1 MGMNL
6 KVLKMMNK
14 QNNYNYMITNPYQIP
29 LFSVCI
35 ISTISVQWRL
45 LFKVSQ
51 ENGDGLLLTAI
62 HLIML
67 LASAKLSIK

>member
-1 MGMNL
+1 
-6 KVLKMMNK
+6 
-14 QNNYNYMITNPYQIP
+14 MITNPYQIP